1 MQRRLLLFLTPLLL
15 IIGIVPMA
23 AAQAQDSTTTI
34 QLSVPQFMKQ
44 IITDQLIADFQ
55 TANPTIKVDV
65 LANDDNSAS
74 AAAGVDAH
82 LKSEQAYAST
92 ADVLFVDNSN
102 LSVQATRAGYFLDM
116 TPLTSSDTGLNSED
130 FIPGVWQSF
139 QWDNGIWA
147 MPVSTD
153 VIILTY
159 NPAEFD
165 KIGLAYP
172 NERWT
177 IDDLDNAARK
187 LAVVDASGAV
197 TTAGL
202 AVSNFNVQWL
212 FRSLLGKGFYDASTT
227 PNAPLLS
234 DPTLQTLMTTWAQLV
249 TDKMVS
255 SQGGFAAAD
264 TVPMQ
269 IGGSRTL
276 GRRPGNNQ
284 NQVTLSASLL
294 PGGGAGLNAQ
304 GFAIS
309 SGTQYPEQA
318 YALVKYLTSS
328 PDVTNNFFGI
338 SPARQSL
345 VGATTSNNNGG
356 PGGGG
361 GPNFGGPG
369 GGLNNLSD
377 ANKAVVTQA
386 LSAGI
391 PLSEVRFG
399 DYVTAALSKMSS
411 DGSDAQTALQTL
423 EAQAV
428 ADLQSADT
436 AKTDNPVVLATPV
449 PEIVLQ
455 PGQVSLKFGLN
466 SFVAPLPNQ
475 DKWNQLVAD
484 FTANDP
490 QVKDIKLDVQARGG
504 NEFAATDDC
513 FYLPYNN
520 VPGIDLSTVINLDP
534 FIDSDSTFDKNDVIG
549 NTLSLITRDNKIWA
563 YPLALQP
570 VALEYNADTFA
581 KYNVPDPASGW
592 TINGFTDALKSIK
605 LDPADAAP
613 FASRE
618 PGGTYL
624 LMLIA
629 AYGGIPIDYRTDPP
643 TVDFTSQKNID
654 AIRQVLDLAKNG
666 YLKYDKLA
674 SNTFFINADTQ
685 TPESIYDTVLNGFSF
700 RGRRGGGPAAV
711 NETTTTGTTTA
722 YKLTTYPT
730 GTDTSAVSYD
740 ITTAYVSATSQ
751 NPEGCYR
758 WISYLSKHPEVL
770 NAMPA
775 FRSQLADVATVQSA
789 NAANYYTLLDNLIQQ
804 PSTLVFPSQT
814 GGGFNSPA
822 NFLLQFWM
830 NRAFDNYVLNNG
842 TLETDLADAQTYSKA
857 FQECVAT
864 IPPFDPATQD
874 RRAFFTEYGKCAQK
888 ADPTISGLFG
898 GGG

>member
-1 MQRRLLLFLTPLLL
+1 M
-15 IIGIVPMA
+15 
-23 AAQAQDSTTTI
+23 
-34 QLSVPQFMKQ
+34 
-44 IITDQLIADFQ
+44 
-55 TANPTIKVDV
+55 
-65 LANDDNSAS
+65 
-74 AAAGVDAH
+74 
-82 LKSEQAYAST
+82 
-92 ADVLFVDNSN
+92 
-102 LSVQATRAGYFLDM
+102 
-116 TPLTSSDTGLNSED
+116 
-130 FIPGVWQSF
+130 
-139 QWDNGIWA
+139 
-147 MPVSTD
+147 
-153 VIILTY
+153 
-159 NPAEFD
+159 
-165 KIGLAYP
+165 
-172 NERWT
+172 
-177 IDDLDNAARK
+177 
-187 LAVVDASGAV
+187 
-197 TTAGL
+197 
-202 AVSNFNVQWL
+202 
-212 FRSLLGKGFYDASTT
+212 
-227 PNAPLLS
+227 
-234 DPTLQTLMTTWAQLV
+234 
-249 TDKMVS
+249 
-255 SQGGFAAAD
+255 
-264 TVPMQ
+264 
-269 IGGSRTL
+269 
-276 GRRPGNNQ
+276 
-284 NQVTLSASLL
+284 
-294 PGGGAGLNAQ
+294 
-304 GFAIS
+304 
-309 SGTQYPEQA
+309 
-318 YALVKYLTSS
+318 
-328 PDVTNNFFGI
+328 
-338 SPARQSL
+338 
-345 VGATTSNNNGG
+345 
-356 PGGGG
+356 
-361 GPNFGGPG
+361 
-369 GGLNNLSD
+369 
-377 ANKAVVTQA
+377 
-386 LSAGI
+386 
-391 PLSEVRFG
+391 
-399 DYVTAALSKMSS
+399 
-411 DGSDAQTALQTL
+411 
-423 EAQAV
+423 
-428 ADLQSADT
+428 
-436 AKTDNPVVLATPV
+436 
-449 PEIVLQ
+449 
-455 PGQVSLKFGLN
+455 KFGLN

-484 FTANDP
+484 FTASDP

-513 FYLPYNN
+513 FYLSYNN

-685 TPESIYDTVLNGFSF
+685 TSESIYDTVLNGFSF

-730 GTDTSAVSYD
+730 GTDSSAVSYD
-740 ITTAYVSATSQ
+740 VTTAYISATSQ

-804 PSTLVFPSQT
+804 PSTIVFPSQT

-830 NRAFDNYVLNNG
+830 NRAFDNYVLNDGN
-842 TLETDLADAQTYSKA
+842 LEQDLTDAQTYSTA
-857 FQECVAT
+857 FQECVAG
-864 IPPFDPATQD
+864 IPAFDPATQD
-874 RRAFFTEYGKCAQK
+874 RRAFFTEYGECAQK

-898 GGG
+898 GVGARYTAAKETLLPKLKRRE